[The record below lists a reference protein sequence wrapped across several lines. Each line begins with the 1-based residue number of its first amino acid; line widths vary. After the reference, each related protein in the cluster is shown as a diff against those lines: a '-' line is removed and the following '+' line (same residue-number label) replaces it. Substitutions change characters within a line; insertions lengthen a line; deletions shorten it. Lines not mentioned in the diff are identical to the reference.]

1 MGSSNVQ
8 MILTLIWA
16 LLFVPALLW
25 WKESVP
31 FLVFV
36 SVYANFVGHW
46 AAWEAAK
53 AKEEAETEE
62 VADSSGQRSID
73 DPAGLTTKLGD
84 AERTL
89 EAITD
94 VAAGEV
100 GMGATA
106 EQKLADA
113 EVRLNRIYEIAKG
126 EDA

>member
-1 MGSSNVQ
+1 MGTSKVQ

-53 AKEEAETEE
+53 AKEEAE
-62 VADSSGQRSID
+62 
-73 DPAGLTTKLGD
+73 
-84 AERTL
+84 AETRNAQARED
-89 EAITD
+89 EA
-94 VAAGEV
+94 
-100 GMGATA
+100 
-106 EQKLADA
+106 
-113 EVRLNRIYEIAKG
+113 
-126 EDA
+126 EDAKEEAEATLSRQEKAP